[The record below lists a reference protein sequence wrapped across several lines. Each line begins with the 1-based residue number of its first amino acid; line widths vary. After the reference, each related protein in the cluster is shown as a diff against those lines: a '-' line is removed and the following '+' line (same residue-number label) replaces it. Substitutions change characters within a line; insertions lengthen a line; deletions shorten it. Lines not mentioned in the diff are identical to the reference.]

1 MIAVAGSGGLLS
13 LAAWMGVVAVGGTLV
28 LLVLILRLRR
38 RLNAR
43 EARRQRLLAR
53 WRPIIARCVRGQE
66 GPIPELADEDFAV
79 FGQLWNHVHESLDGL
94 ARHQFNVLGRA
105 VGLDRMALERLNG
118 PVGESQL
125 LAILTLGHLR
135 EQGAWLPLLDLT
147 RQPDP
152 AVSLTAA
159 RALVLLDAEAALPVL
174 APMIAEREDWT
185 LAKVGSMLSQAGP
198 RAVTLPLINVV
209 AAAPVARQAR
219 LIRLL
224 QYAQGRN
231 AMPVVRSI
239 TRSTSDPEV
248 RAACLSLLRDRRDVD
263 LAREYLHADDW
274 RVRVQAALALGR
286 AGSSD
291 DWIGLVELLHDRKW
305 WVRYRAAQS
314 LVTLTASSA
323 GTLSDIVS
331 RLTDPFA
338 RDIVNLV
345 LAERSA
351 T

>member
-1 MIAVAGSGGLLS
+1 MNAAFASGGLLS
-13 LAAWMGVVAVGGTLV
+13 LAVWMGVAAVGGTL
-28 LLVLILRLRR
+28 LLLAQVMLMRR
-38 RLNAR
+38 RLNQR
-43 EARRQRLLAR
+43 ESRRQRVLAR

-66 GPIPELADEDFAV
+66 GSIPDLADQDFGV
-79 FGQLWNHVHESLDGL
+79 FAQLWNHMHESLDGL

-105 VGLDRMALERLNG
+105 VGLDRMALARING
-118 PVGESQL
+118 PAGEAQL

-135 EQGAWLPLLDLT
+135 EQSAWLPLLDLT

-159 RALVLLDAEAALPVL
+159 RALVLLDPEAALPVL
-174 APMIAEREDWT
+174 APVIAERADWP
-185 LAKVGSMLSQAGP
+185 LAKVGAMLSQAGP
-198 RAVTLPLINVV
+198 RAVTLPLINLV
-209 AAAPVARQAR
+209 AAAEASRQVR

-239 TRSTSDPEV
+239 TRSTTDPEV
-248 RAACLSLLRDRRDVD
+248 RAACLSLLRDRRDAD
-263 LAREYLHADDW
+263 LAREYLHAEDW

-286 AGSSD
+286 AGSPD
-291 DWIGLVELLHDRKW
+291 DWLGLVELLHDGKW

-338 RDIVNLV
+338 RDIVDLV

-351 T
+351 S